1 MGDSEK
7 VRVLLILF
15 DGFNTIDMNGPY
27 DILTKSGQSDHFVI
41 KVAAEQEITKSIE
54 GVLVEVGRY
63 LIRSRVPCTEV
74 RITSLTIKKRTVVL
88 DDKLIDRVNTEYDL
102 LVVPG
107 GGSDAVNAQ
116 AAKLDSAFMRLI
128 AAFANTVSKSE
139 DKRRVLL

>member
-27 DILTKSGQSDHFVI
+27 DILTKSGQSDHFVL

-63 LIRSRVPCTEV
+63 LRRSRVPCTEV

-107 GGSDAVNAQ
+107 GGSDAVNVQ